1 MTKQRTGASKLENT
15 KCSGVIKHWMKHGAS
30 EEGAEREEQGQ
41 KRRLKLTEEERI
53 TGVIN

>member
-41 KRRLKLTEEERI
+41 KRRLKLTEEMI